1 MAVERTF
8 AIIKP
13 DAISAGHA
21 GEIIRLIELNGFTI
35 VRMEKKDL
43 TRQEAE
49 SFYGVHKGKTFFLE
63 LVHYITS
70 GPVIVMALEREN
82 AIQEWRTL
90 MGATD
95 PLKATVGSLR
105 KMFGKHIGSNATHGS
120 DAPETAAQEIK
131 FFFAD
136 LK

>member
-1 MAVERTF
+1 MQF
-8 AIIKP
+8 
-13 DAISAGHA
+13 
-21 GEIIRLIELNGFTI
+21 L
-35 VRMEKKDL
+35 
-43 TRQEAE
+43 RQEAE
-49 SFYGVHKGKTFFLE
+49 AFYAVHKGKPFFLE

-90 MGATD
+90 IGVTD
-95 PLKATVGSLR
+95 PVKAAVGTLR

-120 DAPETAAQEIK
+120 DAPETATQELK

>member
-1 MAVERTF
+1 MERTF

-13 DAISAGHA
+13 DAIAGGHT
-21 GEIIRLIELNGFTI
+21 GEIIKIIELNGFSI
-35 VRMEKKDL
+35 VRMEKKSL

-49 SFYGVHKGKTFFLE
+49 SFYGVHKGKPFFLE

-70 GPVIVMALEREN
+70 GPVVVMALEREN
-82 AIQEWRTL
+82 AIQEWRNL

-95 PLKATVGSLR
+95 PIKATVGSLR
-105 KMFGKHIGSNATHGS
+105 KMFGKHIGSNVTHGS
-120 DAPETAAQEIK
+120 DASETAAQELK
-131 FFFAD
+131 FFFSD